1 MSFQLA
7 KFWEQE
13 TKKNVILEP
22 IKNFQNLALKILN
35 GHLIPELND
44 INLKGERVLA
54 FAGIGR
60 PEKFFRTVRSLGCK
74 IGETAEFNDHH
85 NYTVDEIN
93 NLERRAKNMNAILVT
108 TSKDR
113 IRLDKTTAKKVIEIP
128 VILKLTDSS
137 ELLSLLKPILPDET

>member
-1 MSFQLA
+1 MR
-7 KFWEQE
+7 E
-13 TKKNVILEP
+13 KKRTIIIIRRYLKIS

-60 PEKFFRTVRSLGCK
+60 PEKFFRTVRSLGCIISESTK
-74 IGETAEFNDHH
+74 FNDHH
-85 NYTVDEIN
+85 NYTVDEIDK
-93 NLERRAKNMNAILVT
+93 LEQQAKDLNAKLVT

-113 IRLDKTTAKKVIEIP
+113 IRLDKATAINVIVIP
-128 VILKLTDSS
+128 VILKLEDSS
-137 ELLSLLKPILPDET
+137 ELLDLLKPILPDET